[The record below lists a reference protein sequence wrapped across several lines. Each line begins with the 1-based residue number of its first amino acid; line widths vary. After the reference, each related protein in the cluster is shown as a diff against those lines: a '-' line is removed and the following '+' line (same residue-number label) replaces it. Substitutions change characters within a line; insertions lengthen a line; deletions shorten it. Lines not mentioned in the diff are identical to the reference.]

1 VPETKRFFDPGERV
15 MDFQGQCGQV
25 LSPEEYQ
32 NAKSRFPEGRR
43 PGSFFAPGCCPKPDY
58 LTQVP
63 VLFEDGTYDVMKA
76 MNLRKIQNPDLEK
89 MGRVQ
94 EMLGDKIGK
103 V

>member
-1 VPETKRFFDPGERV
+1 MLETKRIFNPGEGV
-15 MDFQGQCGQV
+15 KDLEGQRGLV

-32 NAKSRFPEGRR
+32 KVKPRYPEGRR

-76 MNLRKIQNPDLEK
+76 MNLRKDPDLAGEK
-89 MGRVQ
+89 KEPLQ
-94 EMLGDKIGK
+94 KMLGF
-103 V
+103 